1 MNSVNNDE
9 NGNEAA
15 NKAQISRRITK
26 LQDLGSFE
34 ASLNA
39 VKVDKTANGVNGT

>member
-1 MNSVNNDE
+1 MGKDE

-15 NKAQISRRITK
+15 NKAAITRRITK